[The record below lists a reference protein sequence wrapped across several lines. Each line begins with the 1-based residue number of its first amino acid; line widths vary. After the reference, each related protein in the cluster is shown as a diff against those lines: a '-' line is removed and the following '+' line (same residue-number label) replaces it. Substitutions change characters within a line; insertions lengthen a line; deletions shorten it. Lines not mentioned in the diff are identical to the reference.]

1 MTSDV
6 SRINLEDAVEAL
18 IDYRGKTPKKTTSGV
33 PLITAKVIKNGEI
46 LEPNEFIAPENY
58 DSWMVRGL
66 PKVGDVV
73 LTVEAPLGQVA
84 QLTDSHV
91 ALAQRVV
98 TLRGKQGVLDNTYLK
113 YLLMS
118 PKMQAALDGRSSGST
133 VKGIKQSE
141 LRKVELELP
150 TIEKQVKVAS
160 ILGALDDA
168 ISNNKAMNQT
178 LEKIAQRI
186 FKSWFIDFD
195 PVKANKEGLPFDG
208 LSPEIQALFPSEFE
222 DSELGM
228 IPKGWNIEPIQKLSK
243 VAIGKTPPRKQT
255 QWFDNKATADNTKW
269 FSIKDMGTNGVYA
282 INSSECLTNEAID
295 KFNVKVI
302 PADTVLLS
310 FKLTLGRLTITTE
323 ECATNEAIA
332 HFKLDDKHDSL
343 TTNFI
348 YYYMKNFNFNLLG
361 STSSI
366 ATAIN
371 SKMVK
376 EIPVLHSNKVL
387 MTQFSKIVDPLME
400 RIKLNSFQN
409 DRLER
414 IRDKLLPKLISGQIS
429 FGEAK
434 QELKEAI

>member
-1 MTSDV
+1 MRSDV
-6 SRINLEDAVEAL
+6 THMCLEDAVEAL

-84 QLTDSHV
+84 QLTESYV

-98 TLRGKQGVLDNTYLK
+98 TLRGKEGVLDNTYLK
-113 YLLMS
+113 YLLMT

-150 TIEKQVKVAS
+150 DIGTQRKVAS
-160 ILGALDDA
+160 ILASLDNKIA
-168 ISNNKAMNQT
+168 NNKAMNQT
-178 LEKIAQRI
+178 LEKLAQRI

-228 IPKGWNIEPIQKLSK
+228 IPKGWAAEELSSLININPRRTIKKGTVTHHIDMKALPTSSMSIDEVGSK
-243 VAIGKTPPRKQT
+243 EFKSGTKFINHDTLLARITPCLENGKTAYVNCIPGNDIAWGSTEFIVMNP
-255 QWFDNKATADNTKW
+255 
-269 FSIKDMGTNGVYA
+269 KDEYLREYTYLLARSDDLRAYA
-282 INSSECLTNEAID
+282 IKNMTGTSGRQRVSGTLVGEFKVSKPNQAVLEA
-295 KFNVKVI
+295 FHKVTASLFMKI
-302 PADTVLLS
+302 
-310 FKLTLGRLTITTE
+310 
-323 ECATNEAIA
+323 ATNTE
-332 HFKLDDKHDSL
+332 
-343 TTNFI
+343 
-348 YYYMKNFNFNLLG
+348 
-361 STSSI
+361 
-366 ATAIN
+366 N
-371 SKMVK
+371 SVA
-376 EIPVLHSNKVL
+376 
-387 MTQFSKIVDPLME
+387 
-400 RIKLNSFQN
+400 
-409 DRLER
+409 LEK
-414 IRDKLLPKLISGQIS
+414 IRDRLLPKLISGQIS
-429 FGEAK
+429 VGEVA
-434 QELKEAI
+434 QVLAEAV

>member
-1 MTSDV
+1 MTSDI

-118 PKMQAALDGRSSGST
+118 SKMQAALDGRSSGST

-141 LRKVELELP
+141 LRKIELELP

-160 ILGALDDA
+160 ILGSLDDA

-195 PVKANKEGLPFDG
+195 PVKANKEGVLFDG

-222 DSELGM
+222 SSELGM
-228 IPKGWNIEPIQKLSK
+228 IPKGWNIEPLSSLININPKRTIKKGTVTHHIDMK
-243 VAIGKTPPRKQT
+243 VLPTSSMSIDGVSSKEFKSGTKFINHDTLLARITPCLENGKTAYVNCIPGNDIAWGSTEFIVMNPKNEYTREYAYLLARS
-255 QWFDNKATADNTKW
+255 DELRA
-269 FSIKDMGTNGVYA
+269 YA
-282 INSSECLTNEAID
+282 IKNMTGTSGRQRVSGALIGEYQIPQPDENVIKAFHKITASLFAKISSNTENSVA
-295 KFNVKVI
+295 
-302 PADTVLLS
+302 
-310 FKLTLGRLTITTE
+310 
-323 ECATNEAIA
+323 
-332 HFKLDDKHDSL
+332 
-343 TTNFI
+343 
-348 YYYMKNFNFNLLG
+348 
-361 STSSI
+361 
-366 ATAIN
+366 
-371 SKMVK
+371 
-376 EIPVLHSNKVL
+376 
-387 MTQFSKIVDPLME
+387 
-400 RIKLNSFQN
+400 
-409 DRLER
+409 LEK
-414 IRDKLLPKLISGQIS
+414 IRDLLLPKLISGQIS
-429 FGEAK
+429 VGEAK
-434 QELKEAI
+434 QEFAEAV

>member
-1 MTSDV
+1 MRSD
-6 SRINLEDAVEAL
+6 ITLMCLEDAVEAL

-84 QLTDSHV
+84 QLTESYV

-98 TLRGKQGVLDNTYLK
+98 TLRGKEGVLDNTYLK
-113 YLLMS
+113 YLLMT

-150 TIEKQVKVAS
+150 DIDTQRKVAS
-160 ILGALDDA
+160 ILSSLDNKIA
-168 ISNNKAMNQT
+168 NNKAMNQI
-178 LEKIAQRI
+178 LEKLAQRI

-228 IPKGWNIEPIQKLSK
+228 IPKGWEVSNIEK
-243 VAIGKTPPRKQT
+243 
-255 QWFDNKATADNTKW
+255 
-269 FSIKDMGTNGVYA
+269 Y
-282 INSSECLTNEAID
+282 
-295 KFNVKVI
+295 
-302 PADTVLLS
+302 
-310 FKLTLGRLTITTE
+310 
-323 ECATNEAIA
+323 ATNVRKNIKKGDIDSDMPYLGLEHINRKCLSVYEHGLGESVTSNKSQFQVNDILLGKLRPYFHKVGIPNFDGVCSTDILVVRPKESFYFEYALNVIYQDRLIDHLTRCSSGTRMPRA
-332 HFKLDDKHDSL
+332 KWADVTDYQLATPLDDGIFK
-343 TTNFI
+343 
-348 YYYMKNFNFNLLG
+348 
-361 STSSI
+361 
-366 ATAIN
+366 A
-371 SKMVK
+371 
-376 EIPVLHSNKVL
+376 
-387 MTQFSKIVDPLME
+387 FSKITSPLYQRLLNNCNEVDILS
-400 RIKLNSFQN
+400 KLR
-409 DRLER
+409 DR
-414 IRDKLLPKLISGQIS
+414 LLPKLISGQIS
-429 FGEAK
+429 VGEVA
-434 QELKEAI
+434 QELAEAV

>member
-1 MTSDV
+1 MRSD
-6 SRINLEDAVEAL
+6 ITLMCLEDAVEAL

-84 QLTDSHV
+84 QLTESYV

-98 TLRGKQGVLDNTYLK
+98 TLRGKEGVLDNTYLK
-113 YLLMS
+113 YLLMT

-150 TIEKQVKVAS
+150 DIGTQRKVAS
-160 ILGALDDA
+160 ILASLDNKIA
-168 ISNNKAMNQT
+168 NNKAMNQT
-178 LEKIAQRI
+178 LEKLAQRI

-228 IPKGWNIEPIQKLSK
+228 IPKGWAAEELSSLININPRRTIKKGTVTHHIDMKALPTSSMSIDEVGSK
-243 VAIGKTPPRKQT
+243 EFKSGTKFINHDTLLARITPCLENGKTAYVNCIPGNDIAWGSTEFIVMNP
-255 QWFDNKATADNTKW
+255 
-269 FSIKDMGTNGVYA
+269 KDEYLREYTYLLARSDELRAYA
-282 INSSECLTNEAID
+282 IKNMTGTSGRQRVSGTLVGE
-295 KFNVKVI
+295 FKVSK
-302 PADTVLLS
+302 PNQAVLKAFHKVTVSL
-310 FKLTLGRLTITTE
+310 FMKI
-323 ECATNEAIA
+323 ATNTE
-332 HFKLDDKHDSL
+332 
-343 TTNFI
+343 
-348 YYYMKNFNFNLLG
+348 
-361 STSSI
+361 
-366 ATAIN
+366 N
-371 SKMVK
+371 SVA
-376 EIPVLHSNKVL
+376 
-387 MTQFSKIVDPLME
+387 
-400 RIKLNSFQN
+400 
-409 DRLER
+409 LEK
-414 IRDKLLPKLISGQIS
+414 IRDRLLPKLISGQIS
-429 FGEAK
+429 VGEAA
-434 QELKEAI
+434 QELAEAV

>member
-1 MTSDV
+1 MRSD
-6 SRINLEDAVEAL
+6 ITHMCLEDAVEAL

-84 QLTDSHV
+84 QLTESYV

-98 TLRGKQGVLDNTYLK
+98 TLRGKEGVLDNTYLK
-113 YLLMS
+113 YLLMT

-150 TIEKQVKVAS
+150 DIGTQRKVAS
-160 ILGALDDA
+160 ILASLDNKIA
-168 ISNNKAMNQT
+168 NNKAMNQT
-178 LEKIAQRI
+178 LEKLAQRI

-228 IPKGWNIEPIQKLSK
+228 IPKGWEVSTIENEVKTVGGATPSTKKEEFWESGHLLWTTPKDLSGLTDKVLFDTSRKITDAGLKKISSGLLPVNTVLMSSRAPVGYLALAKEKMAINQGYIGMICDKNLGSHFMLLWLDFNMESIKRRAGGTTFAEISKKAFRPMPIL
-243 VAIGKTPPRKQT
+243 APRKV
-255 QWFDNKATADNTKW
+255 
-269 FSIKDMGTNGVYA
+269 IL
-282 INSSECLTNEAID
+282 E
-295 KFNVKVI
+295 KFESQVK
-302 PADTVLLS
+302 
-310 FKLTLGRLTITTE
+310 
-323 ECATNEAIA
+323 
-332 HFKLDDKHDSL
+332 
-343 TTNFI
+343 
-348 YYYMKNFNFNLLG
+348 
-361 STSSI
+361 
-366 ATAIN
+366 
-371 SKMVK
+371 
-376 EIPVLHSNKVL
+376 
-387 MTQFSKIVDPLME
+387 PLFE
-400 RIKLNSFQN
+400 RIEANSRQN
-409 DRLER
+409 VSLSNIRDRL
-414 IRDKLLPKLISGQIS
+414 LPRLISGQIS
-429 FGEAK
+429 VGEAA
-434 QELKEAI
+434 QELAEAV